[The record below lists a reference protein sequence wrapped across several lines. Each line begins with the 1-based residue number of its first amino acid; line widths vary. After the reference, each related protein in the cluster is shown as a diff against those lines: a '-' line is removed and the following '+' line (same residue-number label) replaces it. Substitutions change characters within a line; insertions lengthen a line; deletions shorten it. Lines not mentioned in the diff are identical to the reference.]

1 MKRSISIILL
11 VALLSAGCTSYYETS
26 LQEIESHPDQIAD
39 KKVRVYYAAP
49 SDSIAVM
56 GQTARERF
64 GTLRVVAAPD
74 SVVSLRVAAVH
85 FPILAG
91 ASLSAP
97 KVYGNSPD
105 STRPLEVDVTASR
118 KVEVRRVSSG
128 KTVLLVGGIVF
139 IYGFIYA
146 VVHGQLGPY

>member
-1 MKRSISIILL
+1 MKRSISIIVL

-26 LQEIESHPDQIAD
+26 LQEIEAHPDQVAG
-39 KKVRVYYAAP
+39 KKVRVYYAEP
-49 SDSIAVM
+49 VDSIAVM

-64 GTLRVVAAPD
+64 GTQRVIAAPD

-105 STRPLEVDVTASR
+105 STRPLEVDLTASR
-118 KVEVRRVSSG
+118 KVEVRRVSPG
-128 KTVLLVGGIVF
+128 KTVLLVVGIVTIVEF
-139 IYGFIYA
+139 IYGVY
-146 VVHGQLGPY
+146 GDGYE